1 MGGWNLQNFLIRGDG
16 LERVLAM
23 PRKEMGHRS
32 ENFEQIKL
40 KVIKVIIGI
49 LQYVIRFLKRVKI
62 FESHFSFKFGLIS
75 TLFYLI

>member
-32 ENFEQIKL
+32 ENFE
-40 KVIKVIIGI
+40 
-49 LQYVIRFLKRVKI
+49 
-62 FESHFSFKFGLIS
+62 
-75 TLFYLI
+75 